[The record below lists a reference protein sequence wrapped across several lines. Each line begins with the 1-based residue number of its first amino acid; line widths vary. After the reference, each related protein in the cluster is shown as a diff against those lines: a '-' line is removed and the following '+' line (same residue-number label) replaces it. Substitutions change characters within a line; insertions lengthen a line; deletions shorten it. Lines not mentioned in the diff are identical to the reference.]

1 MDPLHFATY
10 RLQGIVAIYFLKD
23 VLKGNF
29 NIDVEDCL
37 GVTPLHYS
45 IIFLEEWNL

>member
-23 VLKGNF
+23 VLKGNLKKVIF
-29 NIDVEDCL
+29 NKKGNTSNNRQKD
-37 GVTPLHYS
+37 S
-45 IIFLEEWNL
+45 